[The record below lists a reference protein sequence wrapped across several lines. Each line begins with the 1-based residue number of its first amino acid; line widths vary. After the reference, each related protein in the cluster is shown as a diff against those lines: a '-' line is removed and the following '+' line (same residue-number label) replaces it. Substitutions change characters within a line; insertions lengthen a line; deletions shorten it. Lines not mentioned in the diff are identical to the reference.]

1 MNLFEQVKTIR
12 ISFFVMAAAVV
23 AILISLTVILA
34 KNKHQKNKDFAYF
47 KTQLHKIIRN
57 EALEKAINNYSKTKS
72 REYWLIRVTEINK
85 FGEKDH
91 FFDLQKNVSIGRDF
105 NSNNLFV
112 LDEEADT
119 IQCRIE
125 LRKETPYIVN
135 VSDTVETHFSFNRKK
150 ERQIEKK
157 HILKSHESIRLYNG
171 DSIEFGQTR
180 LVFQVFNSEQGI
192 V

>member
-1 MNLFEQVKTIR
+1 MNLFEQAQAIR
-12 ISFFVMAAAVV
+12 ISFFVMAVAVV

-85 FGEKDH
+85 FGEKEH

-105 NSNNLFV
+105 NANNLFV

-125 LRKETPYIVN
+125 LRKETPYIIN
-135 VSDTVETHFSFNRKK
+135 VSGTVETYFSFKSKK
-150 ERQIEKK
+150 GRQIDKK
-157 HILKSHESIRLYNG
+157 HVLKSGENIRLYNG
-171 DSIEFGQTR
+171 DSIEFGKTK
-180 LVFQVFNSEQGI
+180 LLFQVFNSEQGI